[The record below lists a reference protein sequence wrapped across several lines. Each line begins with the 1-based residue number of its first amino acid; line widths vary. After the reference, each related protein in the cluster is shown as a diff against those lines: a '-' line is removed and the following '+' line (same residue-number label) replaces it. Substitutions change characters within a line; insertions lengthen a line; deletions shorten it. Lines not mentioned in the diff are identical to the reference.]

1 MKINLPHAFVERGRG
16 RSSRWL
22 RIEEL
27 QGCSRIEGIQATGVH
42 HTASWE
48 PNHPNPIFGK
58 NCSNPLGW
66 IFIYLWVVS
75 FCGFNIGIDFL
86 SYLIAT
92 ARNVRPKMRLYKWA
106 IFWPKK
112 WLFCNSD
119 TTFTLT
125 EFSRLHFVQISRKDS
140 SAPNW
145 AKSRFVD
152 FG

>member
-1 MKINLPHAFVERGRG
+1 MKYHKMWMNN
-16 RSSRWL
+16 
-22 RIEEL
+22 IEL
-27 QGCSRIEGIQATGVH
+27 HT
-42 HTASWE
+42 TASWE

-58 NCSNPLGW
+58 NCPNSLGW
-66 IFIYLWVVS
+66 IFIYLWVVR

-86 SYLIAT
+86 SYLIDT

-106 IFWPKK
+106 IFAPKK

-145 AKSRFVD
+145 EKSRVVD
-152 FG
+152 FGYW